1 MDTPDLSP
9 KAAEIALCA
18 QSLLATRGYNGFS
31 YADISEAVLISK
43 ASIHHHFPSKAE
55 LVQTVLR
62 RYRAQGRAGLAALE
76 KQVTDPLA
84 RLHAYTGYW
93 GACIRDG
100 SSAFCIC
107 AMLGSELSA
116 VPELV
121 ADEVRGHFLDLAAW
135 LTSLLEQGAA
145 KGIFKLRAAPESE
158 AMALMATVHGGM
170 LAARVYGDAEVFAT
184 IVQQG
189 VRQLLA
195 PVRQA

>member
-1 MDTPDLSP
+1 MDNPDLSP

-31 YADISEAVLISK
+31 YADISEAVRISK

-184 IVQQG
+184 IVQQC
-189 VRQLLA
+189 VRQLLV
-195 PVRQA
+195 PVRKT

>member
-9 KAAEIALCA
+9 KAAEIASCA
-18 QSLLATRGYNGFS
+18 QLLLATRGYNGFS

-62 RYRAQGRAGLAALE
+62 RYRAQGRVGLAALE
-76 KQVTDPLA
+76 RQVTDPLA

-93 GACIRDG
+93 EACIRDG

-107 AMLGSELSA
+107 AMLGSEFSA

-145 KGIFKLRAAPESE
+145 KGVFKLRAAPESE

-189 VRQLLA
+189 VRRLLA
-195 PVRQA
+195 PARQT